1 MAFATSAPRPLRL
14 GLFALAVLA
23 VLWGSLSPVTAL
35 PSVSLW
41 DKAQHALGYLAL
53 ALLGAWAFAPL
64 GRLAAG
70 LVLMGLAVEVL
81 QATMNLGRQGDL
93 ADGLANT
100 VGVLAGVSAAW
111 LVRRR

>member
-1 MAFATSAPRPLRL
+1 MAFATSAPRPMRI
-14 GLFALAVLA
+14 GLFALAVA
-23 VLWGSLSPVTAL
+23 VVLWGSLSPITAI
-35 PSVSLW
+35 PNVSLW
-41 DKAQHALGYLAL
+41 DKAQHALGYLTL
-53 ALLGAWAFAPL
+53 ALLGAWAFASL

-81 QATMNLGRQGDL
+81 QAAMDLGRQGDL

-100 VGVLAGVSAAW
+100 VGVLAGVGAAW